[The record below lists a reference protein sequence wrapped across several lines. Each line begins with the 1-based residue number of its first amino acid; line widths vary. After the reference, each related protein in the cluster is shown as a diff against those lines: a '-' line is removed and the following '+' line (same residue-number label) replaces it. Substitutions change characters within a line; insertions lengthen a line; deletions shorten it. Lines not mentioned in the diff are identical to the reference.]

1 MERSNTS
8 KNITESLKRL
18 KPGIIDRYI
27 IKQFL
32 GTFFFSLILI
42 LGIAVIFD
50 FSEKIDD
57 FIEKQAPLKAI
68 IFDYYLNFIPYFA
81 TLFAPMFVFISVIFF
96 TSRMAVNTEIIAIIN
111 SGMSFRRMLVPYF
124 VSAAFI
130 ALIAFFLMNYV
141 LPHST
146 IEKLDFEEKYYK
158 SSDFRKVNVTSVHR
172 QVYPNVYI
180 YMESYNTI
188 TQSGRNFS
196 MEKFDEHG
204 RLESKLSANMIRWD
218 STTNKW
224 GAWWYYIRENDS
236 LGERITTGRRV
247 DTILNVGPDDFARA
261 PEFVGTMT
269 RGELNDYI
277 DVLRSQGS
285 DEIKLYLNEKHKRN
299 AAPFAF
305 FILTLIGV
313 SLSSRKIRG
322 GIGMQIGLGLM
333 LTFSYILFLQFA
345 SQFSLKGD
353 LDPGLAMWIPNI
365 IYTFIALVVYQYAP
379 K

>member
-1 MERSNTS
+1 
-8 KNITESLKRL
+8 L
-18 KPGIIDRYI
+18 II
-27 IKQFL
+27 
-32 GTFFFSLILI
+32 
-42 LGIAVIFD
+42 GIAVIFD

-57 FIEKQAPLKAI
+57 FIEKQAPFKAI

-96 TSRMAVNTEIIAIIN
+96 TAKMAINTEIIAILN
-111 SGMSFRRMLVPYF
+111 SGMSFRRLLWPYF
-124 VSAAFI
+124 ISATIIASMAFLLTNFVI
-130 ALIAFFLMNYV
+130 
-141 LPHST
+141 PHSN
-146 IEKLDFEEKYYK
+146 IIRLGFEEKYWRNP
-158 SSDFRKVNVTSVHR
+158 DFRKVNVTSVHR

-196 MEKFDEHG
+196 MEKFDDHG
-204 RLESKLSANMIRWD
+204 MLESKLSANMIRWD
-218 STTNKW
+218 TATNKW
-224 GAWWYYIRENDS
+224 GAWWYHIRETDS
-236 LGERITTGRRV
+236 LGERLSSGRRI
-247 DTILNVGPDDFARA
+247 DTVLNVQPGDFARS

-269 RGELNDYI
+269 HGELLDYI
-277 DVLRSQGS
+277 DVLKSQGS
-285 DEIKLYLNEKHKRN
+285 DELKLYLNEKHRRY
-299 AAPFAF
+299 ASPFSF

-353 LDPGLAMWIPNI
+353 LDPALAMWIPNI
-365 IYTFIALVVYQYAP
+365 IYTGIALVVYRFAV

>member
-1 MERSNTS
+1 MEGRDTS
-8 KNITESLKRL
+8 QNIRESLKKL
-18 KPGIIDRYI
+18 KPGVIDRYI
-27 IKQFL
+27 IRQFL
-32 GTFFFSLILI
+32 GTFFFSLVLI
-42 LGIAVIFD
+42 LSIAVIFD

-57 FIEKQAPLKAI
+57 FLEKQAPLKAI

-96 TSRMAVNTEIIAIIN
+96 TSRMAINTEIIAIIN
-111 SGMSFRRMLVPYF
+111 SGMSFRRMLLPYF
-124 VSAAFI
+124 ISAAFI
-130 ALIAFFLMNYV
+130 AVIAFIMMNYI
-141 LPHST
+141 LPHSN
-146 IEKLDFEEKYYK
+146 IQRLDFEEKYYK
-158 SSDFRKVNVTSVHR
+158 SSDFRKVNVSSVHR

-180 YMESYNTI
+180 YMESYNTV

-236 LGERITTGRRV
+236 LGEKITTGRRI
-247 DTILNVGPDDFARA
+247 DTVLNVGPDDFARS

-269 RGELNDYI
+269 RRELIDYI
-277 DVLRSQGS
+277 GVLRSQGS
-285 DEIKLYLNEKHKRN
+285 DEIKLYLNEKHRRN
-299 AAPFAF
+299 ASPFAF

-322 GIGMQIGLGLM
+322 GIGMQIGLGLI

-345 SQFSLKGD
+345 SQFSLKGN

-365 IYTFIALVVYQYAP
+365 IYTLIALIVYQYAP

>member
-1 MERSNTS
+1 
-8 KNITESLKRL
+8 
-18 KPGIIDRYI
+18 
-27 IKQFL
+27 
-32 GTFFFSLILI
+32 
-42 LGIAVIFD
+42 
-50 FSEKIDD
+50 
-57 FIEKQAPLKAI
+57 
-68 IFDYYLNFIPYFA
+68 
-81 TLFAPMFVFISVIFF
+81 MFVFISVIFF

-124 VSAAFI
+124 ISAAFI
-130 ALIAFFLMNYV
+130 AVIAFILMNYI
-141 LPHST
+141 LPHSN
-146 IEKLDFEEKYYK
+146 IQRLDFEEKYYK
-158 SSDFRKVNVTSVHR
+158 SSDFRKVNVSSVHR

-180 YMESYNTI
+180 YMESYNTV

-196 MEKFDEHG
+196 MEKFDDHG

-236 LGERITTGRRV
+236 LGEKITTGRRI
-247 DTILNVGPDDFARA
+247 DTVLNVGPDDFARS

-269 RGELNDYI
+269 RRELVNYI
-277 DVLRSQGS
+277 GVLQSQGS
-285 DEIKLYLNEKHKRN
+285 DEIKLYLNEKHRRN
-299 AAPFAF
+299 ASPFAF

-322 GIGMQIGLGLM
+322 GIGMQIGLGLI
-333 LTFSYILFLQFA
+333 LTFSYILFMQFA
-345 SQFSLKGD
+345 SQFSLKGN
-353 LDPGLAMWIPNI
+353 LDPGLAMWLPNI

>member
-1 MERSNTS
+1 MERRDS
-8 KNITESLKRL
+8 KKTLRESLRKLR
-18 KPGIIDRYI
+18 PGIIDYYI
-27 IKQFL
+27 IRKFL
-32 GTFFFSLILI
+32 GTFFFSLVLI

-57 FIEKQAPLKAI
+57 FIQKEAPLKAV

-96 TSRMAVNTEIIAIIN
+96 TSKMAINTEIIAILN
-111 SGMSFRRMLVPYF
+111 AGMSFRRMLLPYF
-124 VSAAFI
+124 ISASIIAVFTFVLTNFI
-130 ALIAFFLMNYV
+130 I
-141 LPHST
+141 PHSN
-146 IEKLDFEEKYYK
+146 IVRLGFEEKYWR
-158 SSDFRKVNVTSVHR
+158 DPGFRRVTMTAIHR

-180 YMESYNTI
+180 YMESYNSL

-196 MEKFDEHG
+196 MEKFNDHG
-204 RLESKLSANMIRWD
+204 KLESKMSAQMVRWD
-218 STTNKW
+218 TTMNKW
-224 GAWWYYIRENDS
+224 GVWWYYIRETDS
-236 LGERITTGRRV
+236 LGERLTTGRRI
-247 DTILNVGPDDFARA
+247 DTVLNVTPMDFSRS
-261 PEFVGTMT
+261 PEFVGTMNF
-269 RGELNDYI
+269 GELNNYI
-277 DVLRSQGS
+277 DVLRLQGS
-285 DEIKLYLNEKHKRN
+285 DELKLYLNEKHRRY
-299 AAPFAF
+299 AMPFAF

-353 LDPGLAMWIPNI
+353 LNPALAMWIPNI
-365 IYTFIALVVYQYAP
+365 IYTFIALGVYRLAP